1 MKRIVLI
8 LAPLILGWNSCLTA
22 QNINLG
28 ESELKSVLCQQWG
41 IDFAMLG
48 EMKIKQI
55 PGATDFD
62 FKFKSDGTYS
72 IIAETGETKSGNW
85 TFHPKGKYVELEIN
99 GTITSRIESISE
111 NKLILV
117 MTPDDSGPSGM
128 PKVETHFKPVK

>member
-1 MKRIVLI
+1 M
-8 LAPLILGWNSCLTA
+8 CLTA
-22 QNINLG
+22 QNISMN

-62 FKFKSDGTYS
+62 FKFKSDGTYE
-72 IIAETGETKSGNW
+72 IIEETGETKTGNW
-85 TFHPKGKYVELEIN
+85 TFYPNHKFVELEIN
-99 GTITSRIESISE
+99 GTTTSRIESISTD
-111 NKLILV
+111 KLILV

-128 PKVETHFKPVK
+128 PKVETHFKPVQ